1 MLKMDLVG
9 RKERGRLHR
18 SLIDVV
24 KKDTQMDDDDDV
36 RDRMRWRQMIPCGN
50 QKMWGSYFSLI
61 EVILN

>member
-9 RKERGRLHR
+9 RKERGRLLR

-24 KKDTQMDDDDDV
+24 KKDTQMDDDYV
-36 RDRMRWRQMIPCGN
+36 RDKMRWRQMIPCGN

>member
-24 KKDTQMDDDDDV
+24 KKYDDDDV

>member
-9 RKERGRLHR
+9 RKERGRLLR

-24 KKDTQMDDDDDV
+24 KKDTQLDDDDV
-36 RDRMRWRQMIPCGN
+36 SDRMRWRQMIPCGN

>member
-24 KKDTQMDDDDDV
+24 KKDTQMDDDDV
-36 RDRMRWRQMIPCGN
+36 RDRMRWRKMILCGN
-50 QKMWGSYFSLI
+50 QEKMWGSYFSLI

>member
-1 MLKMDLVG
+1 MLTMDLVG

-24 KKDTQMDDDDDV
+24 KKDTQMDDDDV
-36 RDRMRWRQMIPCGN
+36 SDRMRWRQMILCGN

>member
-24 KKDTQMDDDDDV
+24 KKDTQMDDDDV
-36 RDRMRWRQMIPCGN
+36 RDRMRWRHD
-50 QKMWGSYFSLI
+50 SLWQSEDVGFLFFI
-61 EVILN
+61 N